1 MFLGACAR
9 FQVSSSKN
17 YVLVCFS
24 LNCIKDK
31 HFRFISGEQF
41 HLILLLSFMVCVYI
55 LNSRSSHFVLS
66 GARAR
71 FQVLLLKNQVL
82 VFFLLNSIGDKYSRF
97 ISGEQFQL
105 MFLVSFPFR
114 IQISEAVVSCL

>member
-1 MFLGACAR
+1 M
-9 FQVSSSKN
+9 
-17 YVLVCFS
+17 
-24 LNCIKDK
+24 
-31 HFRFISGEQF
+31 
-41 HLILLLSFMVCVYI
+41 
-55 LNSRSSHFVLS
+55 LS